1 MALSVTEQEVVTARI
16 TELRDGLVE
25 QFFKAFGDAGVKFDA
40 ESIQREIISELTKE
54 RRTLA
59 LKMLGFDDRWGKLEV
74 DHCNNRTSVASE
86 FVKANVGPA
95 IQKWTD
101 ECLRPAIEAR
111 GCDKLNNAAVMN
123 AVTKDFDQKFMYA
136 AREQMVRLASE
147 AGKEFA
153 NALAAQIKAGIKLAQ
168 EEP

>member
-1 MALSVTEQEVVTARI
+1 MALSTTEQEAIAARVTK
-16 TELRDGLVE
+16 LRDDLVE
-25 QFFKAFGDAGVKFDA
+25 QFFTAFGNAGVKFDA
-40 ESIQREIISELTKE
+40 EGIQREIIAELTKE

-74 DHCNNRTSVASE
+74 DHCNNRASVASE

-95 IQKWTD
+95 VQKWTE

-111 GCDKLNNAAVMN
+111 SRDKLNSPAVMK
-123 AVTKDFDQKFMYA
+123 AIMEDFEQQFMYA
-136 AREQMVRLASE
+136 AREQMGHLAAE

-153 NALAAQIKAGIKLAQ
+153 TALADQIKANAKLAQ
-168 EEP
+168 E